1 MRTTTINDMFNGE
14 VTDLTGGIASSQ
26 NALEFAYE
34 QYGKLVLDKQKDGKT
49 IDTVYILNSGENSKV
64 AFHVT
69 PNTSFHLASTGEA
82 KPSYFAPAEYH
93 SEEVFGDFLKGEDF
107 LVAIDFKGNIAMFKT
122 SNHDNY
128 PKFDYFEESKGRLMS
143 LAERIKLRNFSGSNV
158 SLHNAFYQ
166 EDPLSAIYP
175 NGLPE

>member
-14 VTDLTGGIASSQ
+14 ITDLTGGIASSQ

-49 IDTVYILNSGENSKV
+49 IDTVYILNNGENSKIS
-64 AFHVT
+64 FYVT
-69 PNTSFHLASTGEA
+69 PDTLTLTEYAE
-82 KPSYFAPAEYH
+82 PSYFSPAEYH
-93 SEEVFGDFLKGEDF
+93 SEEVFEDFLKGEDF

-128 PKFDYFEESKGRLMS
+128 PKFDHFEESKGRLMS
-143 LAERIKLRNFSGSNV
+143 LAERIKLRNFSFTRV

-175 NGLPE
+175 QGLPE

>member
-14 VTDLTGGIASSQ
+14 ITDLTGGVASSQ

-34 QYGKLVLDKQKDGKT
+34 QYGKLVLDKQKDGKQ
-49 IDTVYILNSGENSKV
+49 IDTVYILNNGKDSKIS
-64 AFHVT
+64 FYLT
-69 PNTSFHLASTGEA
+69 PTKDG
-82 KPSYFAPAEYH
+82 KPSYFSPAEYH
-93 SEEVFGDFLKGEDF
+93 SEEVFEDFLKGEDF

-128 PKFDYFEESKGRLMS
+128 PKFDHFEESKGRLMS
-143 LAERIKLRNFSGSNV
+143 LAERIKLRNFSFTRV
-158 SLHNAFYQ
+158 SLHNAFYK

-175 NGLPE
+175 QGLPE